1 MHLIVGLGNPGK
13 KYQAHRHNVGFM
25 AADAIARRHNFPAF
39 RSKFNGEM
47 AEGTIDGQKIVL
59 LKPQTYMNNSGDSVA
74 AAAKFFKLGANDI
87 TVLYDEL
94 DLAPGK
100 LRVKTG
106 GGNGG
111 HNGIRSMEAHLGKEF
126 HRVRIGIG
134 HPGHKDMVHNHVLS
148 DFAKAEQTWLDPL
161 LDAIAGNAALLATGN
176 GPSFMNKIALAT
188 QGDQSNNHQSKKEAP
203 KSAPAKAQS
212 HIRQA
217 RQPNKQMPEKGPM
230 ADMLKKLFGN
240 KE

>member
-1 MHLIVGLGNPGK
+1 MHLLVGLGNPGK

-25 AADAIARRHNFPAF
+25 AVDAIARRHNLPAY
-39 RSKFNGEM
+39 RSKFNAEM
-47 AEGTIDGQKIVL
+47 TEGTIDGERVIL

-74 AAAKFFKLGANDI
+74 AAAKFFKLAPGDI

-94 DLAPGK
+94 DLAPNK

-111 HNGIRSMEAHLGKEF
+111 HNGIRSMEAHLGKDF

-134 HPGHKDMVHNHVLS
+134 HPGHKDRVHNHVLG
-148 DFAKAEQTWLDPL
+148 DFAKADQQWLDPL
-161 LDAIAGNAALLATGN
+161 LDAIADNAGMLAANN
-176 GPSFMNKIALAT
+176 GPNFMNKVALAT
-188 QGDQSNNHQSKKEAP
+188 KGDNSDNHKSK
-203 KSAPAKAQS
+203 KSAPINKTPKAQS
-212 HIRQA
+212 HVRQA
-217 RQPNKQMPEKGPM
+217 RQQTKQMPEKGPM
-230 ADMLKKLFGN
+230 ADMLKKLFGS